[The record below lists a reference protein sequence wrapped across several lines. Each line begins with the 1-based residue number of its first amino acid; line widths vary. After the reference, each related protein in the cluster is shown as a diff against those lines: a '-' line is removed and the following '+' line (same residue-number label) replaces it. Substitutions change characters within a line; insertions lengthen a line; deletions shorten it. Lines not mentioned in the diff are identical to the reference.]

1 MAEYMRRSHFYHH
14 MQKKAQYAE
23 EEKRCHFCQF
33 RAFSIAQPPHCYTM
47 AVTNEVDKEWI
58 SLDFKFIEKCVLG
71 KDVQKSLAEEG
82 FRSGCDCK
90 EDAACAKECECLSD
104 LDPDNIINPDFKNA
118 YYTAGT
124 RKGLLRYEILELSS
138 DEIYECSDLCACS
151 EDCPNRVVGRGRKF
165 NIEVFKTKDGRGF
178 GVRAKED
185 IRKGQFIDKYVGEI
199 ITAEEANRR
208 RENAKYRK
216 DLYLFALDKFND
228 PEAEDERL
236 RGEPFEV
243 DGEFIAGPTRF
254 INHSC
259 EPNLRIMAVV
269 TDRANK
275 HLHELCFFALED
287 IPRLTELTFDYV
299 AGTNTADS
307 NDNVAKEAKERQ
319 AKGEFTQ
326 KCLCG
331 SKNCRGSL
339 W

>member
-1 MAEYMRRSHFYHH
+1 MLITPLAHARVFSDTRFSNSALMRFTSVR
-14 MQKKAQYAE
+14 
-23 EEKRCHFCQF
+23 
-33 RAFSIAQPPHCYTM
+33 T
-47 AVTNEVDKEWI
+47 
-58 SLDFKFIEKCVLG
+58 CVLAL
-71 KDVQKSLAEEG
+71 KTVPIALLAVAASSILRSSRPKTDVVLV
-82 FRSGCDCK
+82 C
-90 EDAACAKECECLSD
+90 
-104 LDPDNIINPDFKNA
+104 
-118 YYTAGT
+118 Y
-124 RKGLLRYEILELSS
+124 LRVRPRLQAVLTYF
-138 DEIYECSDLCACS
+138 A
-151 EDCPNRVVGRGRKF
+151 
-165 NIEVFKTKDGRGF
+165 